1 MKIKTSTSIKKKKR
15 KQVFNYYFSKTTY
28 LENISSFEFLHIKNT
43 FNLCLHV

>member
-1 MKIKTSTSIKKKKR
+1 MKIKTSTSIKKR